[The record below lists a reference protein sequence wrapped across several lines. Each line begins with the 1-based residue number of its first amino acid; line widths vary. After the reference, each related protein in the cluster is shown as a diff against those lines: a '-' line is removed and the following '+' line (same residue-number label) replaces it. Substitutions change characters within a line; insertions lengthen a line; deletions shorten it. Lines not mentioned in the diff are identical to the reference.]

1 MRQYDRFMWYRVS
14 KFGCKGTTKKRDTQE
29 KKGKKSCRKGYVRIE
44 HLAGAAVNRLHRK
57 LQREDAPGK
66 RKKGGKTKKIARALA
81 YVKLLLYLCTMI
93 RHFLDY
99 IAIERKYSPRT
110 VEAYRDD
117 LRDFGRF
124 MGWSAKG
131 ADPLVVSAEQVRKV
145 GEDDVK
151 TWMLEMLEQEKQ
163 SPRSVKRKLSALRS
177 FYRFMLRTGKVTR
190 DVTARVVPPKADKP
204 LPVFFRPA
212 EMAEEERLSDERLA
226 TCGDSFEDIRDA
238 LIIEML
244 YQTGMRQAEM
254 LGLQDKDLD
263 LQQGQV
269 RIFGKRRKERIVPF
283 GPALAEQ
290 IKEYMEAR
298 AELITG
304 PQTFFVKQSK
314 SGEVVPMTKNTLYN
328 IVRTRMGEVSTLK
341 KHSPHVLRH
350 TFATTM
356 LDNGADI
363 RTIQALLGHASLST
377 TQVYTHTTFEQIKR
391 VYMETHPRAK
401 KDKK

>member
-1 MRQYDRFMWYRVS
+1 
-14 KFGCKGTTKKRDTQE
+14 
-29 KKGKKSCRKGYVRIE
+29 
-44 HLAGAAVNRLHRK
+44 
-57 LQREDAPGK
+57 
-66 RKKGGKTKKIARALA
+66 
-81 YVKLLLYLCTMI
+81 
-93 RHFLDY
+93 
-99 IAIERKYSPRT
+99 
-110 VEAYRDD
+110 
-117 LRDFGRF
+117 
-124 MGWSAKG
+124 
-131 ADPLVVSAEQVRKV
+131 
-145 GEDDVK
+145 
-151 TWMLEMLEQEKQ
+151 MLEMLEKEKQ

>member
-1 MRQYDRFMWYRVS
+1 
-14 KFGCKGTTKKRDTQE
+14 
-29 KKGKKSCRKGYVRIE
+29 
-44 HLAGAAVNRLHRK
+44 
-57 LQREDAPGK
+57 
-66 RKKGGKTKKIARALA
+66 
-81 YVKLLLYLCTMI
+81 MI
-93 RHFLDY
+93 QHFLDY

-117 LRDFGRF
+117 LRDFCRF
-124 MGWSAKG
+124 LSVEEETL
-131 ADPLVVSAEQVRKV
+131 DPKSI

-151 TWMLEMLEQEKQ
+151 TWMLEMLEEQKQ

-177 FYRFMLRTGKVTR
+177 FYRFLLRTGKVSR
-190 DVTARVVPPKADKP
+190 DITARVVPPKADKP

-212 EMAEEERLSDERLA
+212 EMEAALAPSGSPIEGERFVDGE
-226 TCGDSFEDIRDA
+226 SFENLRDL

-254 LGLQDKDLD
+254 LGLQDRDFD

-283 GPALAEQ
+283 GSALAEQ

-298 AELITG
+298 DALCSTT
-304 PQTFFVKQSK
+304 PAVFFVKRLRG
-314 SGEVVPMTKNTLYN
+314 GEVVPMTKNTLYN

-401 KDKK
+401 KEKK